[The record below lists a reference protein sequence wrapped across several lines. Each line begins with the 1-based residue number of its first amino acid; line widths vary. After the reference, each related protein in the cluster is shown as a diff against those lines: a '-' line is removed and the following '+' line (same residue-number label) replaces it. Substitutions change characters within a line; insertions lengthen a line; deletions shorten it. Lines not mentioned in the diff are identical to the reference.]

1 MIIMTYDLSSDQALF
16 REAVQAYLGRT
27 YGQDVR
33 HGIVHSDAGLSA
45 DVWRGLATEI
55 GVLGLGFDEGHGG
68 LGGGAIDQIPVMEAF
83 GQALLVEPYLETVIL
98 AGELLKRSSQPL
110 ARNLIDGII
119 AGEVRLALARTE
131 PQSPFNPDHVT
142 TKAERSGD
150 GFRLTGRKTMVVA
163 APWADYLLVVASL
176 SGRPEDLAGDAVFV
190 VATDAAGL
198 AMADYPT
205 IDGRRAADIELS
217 GVVVTADACILKGQ
231 AAIAAIDAAHD
242 AATAAICAEA
252 VGIMRRLLGETHV
265 YLQERKQFGAP
276 LASFQALQHRMADM
290 LIALELS
297 SAHSYRAASAVM
309 GSSALDRR
317 SAVSAAKAFVGR
329 AAHRMGQEAIQMHG
343 GMGMTDEL
351 IIGHLFRRA
360 IAIEAQF
367 GSTDHHIRRFQALR
381 RDVAKDGSIH

>member
-1 MIIMTYDLSSDQALF
+1 MPYDLSSDQALF

-33 HGIVHSDAGLSA
+33 HEIVHSDAGLSA

-98 AGELLKRSSQPL
+98 AGELLKRSSQPV

-131 PQSPFNPDHVT
+131 PESRFNPDHIA
-142 TKAERSGD
+142 TKAERMDGG

-176 SGRPEDLAGDAVFV
+176 SGLPEDVAGHAVFV
-190 VATDAAGL
+190 IPAGAAGL
-198 AMADYPT
+198 AMAQYPT

-217 GVVVTADACILKGQ
+217 GVVVAADACILEGQ
-231 AAIAAIDAAHD
+231 GAIDAIDAAHD
-242 AATAAICAEA
+242 AAAAGVCAEA

-297 SAHSYRAASAVM
+297 SAHAYRAASAVM
-309 GSSALDRR
+309 GSSVPDRR

-367 GSTDHHIRRFQALR
+367 GSTDHHVRRFQALR
-381 RDVAKDGSIH
+381 RDVAADGSLH